1 MRDCGFV
8 FVAGGSQ
15 LGGGSSRAVCE
26 GRRDAQVVKRAR
38 TIVVRCAEKEETF
51 DEVAA
56 RAAEIKEVIDGL
68 KKFRQRI
75 IDDTTALAKKIKA
88 PQKKLKEALAKHPD
102 ILKIDSSLIELEKEL
117 NELGYGQ

>member
-1 MRDCGFV
+1 LDV
-8 FVAGGSQ
+8 LTKGSFR
-15 LGGGSSRAVCE
+15 LLPNAT
-26 GRRDAQVVKRAR
+26 AN
-38 TIVVRCAEKEETF
+38 VVRYAEKEEKF

-88 PQKKLKEALAKHPD
+88 PQKKLKASEWYPFSVRISTVRQLTCTASNRRRRWRS
-102 ILKIDSSLIELEKEL
+102 IRIF
-117 NELGYGQ
+117 